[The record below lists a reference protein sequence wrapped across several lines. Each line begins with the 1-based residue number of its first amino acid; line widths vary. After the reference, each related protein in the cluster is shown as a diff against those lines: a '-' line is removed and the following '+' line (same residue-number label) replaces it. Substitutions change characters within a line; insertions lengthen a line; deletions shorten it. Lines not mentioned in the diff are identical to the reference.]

1 MQEKSPEGTL
11 RSFLQETA
19 LLSTIGQ
26 NGGKYHT
33 QESLSEQDTQINMS
47 QTVLPTACT

>member
-19 LLSTIGQ
+19 LLSIGQ

-33 QESLSEQDTQINMS
+33 QESLSEQDTQINML
-47 QTVLPTACT
+47 QTVLPTGCT